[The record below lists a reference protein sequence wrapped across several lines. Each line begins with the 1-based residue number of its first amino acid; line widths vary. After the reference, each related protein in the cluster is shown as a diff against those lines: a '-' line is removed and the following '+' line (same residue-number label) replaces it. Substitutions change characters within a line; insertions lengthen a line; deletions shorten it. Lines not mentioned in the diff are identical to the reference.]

1 MTTKPLPLTPELH
14 AYLVAHGSA
23 PDEIVRE
30 LAEETRAA
38 LPAEAV
44 MQVAPEQ
51 AAFLTFLTRLLGV
64 RQAVEVGTFT
74 GLSSLAIARGLAEGG
89 RLTCFDISEEY
100 TGVARRYWERAG
112 VQDRIELRIG
122 PAAETLR
129 ELPRERYLDF
139 AFIDADKVGY
149 PIYWDELVPRMRP
162 GAVIAVDNTLRD
174 GRVLARHGRSCSPS
188 PTASHSPERSEPAEH
203 NLAEVAASL
212 STGCHHLPETET
224 IKPRRPTQARHGR
237 SCSPSPTASH
247 SPERSEP
254 AEHNL
259 AEVAATLTAGYRHL
273 AEMAAI
279 KSRGPAPAG
288 HAPAAR

>member
-1 MTTKPLPLTPELH
+1 MSTKPLPLTPELH

-38 LPAEAV
+38 LPAQAD

-100 TGVARRYWERAG
+100 TGIARRYWTRAG

-122 PAAETLR
+122 PAADTLR

-149 PIYWDELVPRMRP
+149 PVYWDELVPRMRP
-162 GAVIAVDNTLRD
+162 GAVIAVDNTLRG
-174 GRVLARHGRSCSPS
+174 GRVLAPQNADDRAIAAFNDEIMSDVRVDVIMLPIADGV
-188 PTASHSPERSEPAEH
+188 T
-203 NLAEVAASL
+203 LAQ
-212 STGCHHLPETET
+212 TH
-224 IKPRRPTQARHGR
+224 
-237 SCSPSPTASH
+237 
-247 SPERSEP
+247 
-254 AEHNL
+254 
-259 AEVAATLTAGYRHL
+259 
-273 AEMAAI
+273 
-279 KSRGPAPAG
+279 
-288 HAPAAR
+288 

>member
-14 AYLVAHGSA
+14 AYLVAHGST

-38 LPAEAV
+38 LPAQAD

-89 RLTCFDISEEY
+89 QLTCFDISEEY
-100 TGVARRYWERAG
+100 TGVARRYWTRAG
-112 VQDRIELRIG
+112 VQDRIALRIG

-129 ELPRERYLDF
+129 ELPRDRHLDF

-149 PIYWDELVPRMRP
+149 PVYWDELVPRMRP

-174 GRVLARHGRSCSPS
+174 GRVLAPQNADDR
-188 PTASHSPERSEPAEH
+188 AIAAF
-203 NLAEVAASL
+203 NDAVLADVRVDVVM
-212 STGCHHLPETET
+212 LPIADGVTL
-224 IKPRRPTQARHGR
+224 ARVR
-237 SCSPSPTASH
+237 
-247 SPERSEP
+247 
-254 AEHNL
+254 
-259 AEVAATLTAGYRHL
+259 
-273 AEMAAI
+273 
-279 KSRGPAPAG
+279 
-288 HAPAAR
+288 